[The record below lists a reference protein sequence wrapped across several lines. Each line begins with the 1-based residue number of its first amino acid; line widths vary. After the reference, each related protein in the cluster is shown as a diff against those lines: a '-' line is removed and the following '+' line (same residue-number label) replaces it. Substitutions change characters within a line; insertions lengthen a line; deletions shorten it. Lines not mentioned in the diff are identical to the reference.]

1 MLHLDNVINFFNGY
15 HHQPHKGRLPPSI
28 DVLTISTSSF
38 SSMAILEGCLAAS
51 QPSCFSR
58 LLTLT
63 HSPSCQLQLL
73 CFICISHP
81 KYLDLTANTLLYLYE
96 PANILQADCKYSA
109 SVSISPRKY
118 FTETDVVKINLIPSS
133 VMGGLFLKR

>member
-1 MLHLDNVINFFNGY
+1 MIANIRRCHDIINIINIINLILFINGHLGGV
-15 HHQPHKGRLPPSI
+15 P
-28 DVLTISTSSF
+28 
-38 SSMAILEGCLAAS
+38 GCTAS

-63 HSPSCQLQLL
+63 HSPACQLQLL
-73 CFICISHP
+73 HFIYISHS
-81 KYLDLTANTLLYLYE
+81 KYRDPTTNTLLYLYK
-96 PANILQADCKYSA
+96 PAKILQADCKYSA

-133 VMGGLFLKR
+133 VMGGLFLRR